1 MPNKTVKKGRYS
13 QAIREQAAIAYA
25 LNGNYTKTGREM
37 DIPKETVFSWS
48 KHEWWDNLIAS
59 VHTEKASEHRATYA
73 RIVDEAQV
81 QVLATLDQATAA
93 QANIIAATATDKVR
107 LLDNQPTTISSSAQ
121 TPQQVADQFMKMIQA
136 SDKAIVPKS
145 TIIEHKK

>member
-1 MPNKTVKKGRYS
+1 
-13 QAIREQAAIAYA
+13 
-25 LNGNYTKTGREM
+25 M

-59 VHTEKASEHRATYA
+59 VHTEKAAEHRATYA

-107 LLDNQPTTISSSAQ
+107 LLDNMPTSITSKTETMTDLAKQFQALARDIKAKTVQ
-121 TPQQVADQFMKMIQA
+121 VIDITPHNK
-136 SDKAIVPKS
+136 SEDKG
-145 TIIEHKK
+145 